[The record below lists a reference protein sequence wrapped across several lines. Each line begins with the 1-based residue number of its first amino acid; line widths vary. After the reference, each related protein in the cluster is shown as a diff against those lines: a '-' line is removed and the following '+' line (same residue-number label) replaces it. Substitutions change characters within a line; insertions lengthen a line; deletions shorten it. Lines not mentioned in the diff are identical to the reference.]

1 MQPTPSRTDRTSCPP
16 QQFSESDCAAGAV
29 PRFLEQLRAGDP
41 PSSLLSVAIVAAHP
55 DDEVI
60 GAGGQLSRLK
70 ALTLLH
76 VTDGAPRSMRNAA
89 VGGFVTRRAYARA
102 RRGELEQAL
111 SLAGIAPEQTD
122 RIGIADQEA
131 AFHLAEL
138 SLMLAERLDRIR
150 PDIVITHPYEGGHPD
165 HDSTAFAVHSTCDLL
180 KRRGRVPPA
189 IVEMASY
196 HIRDGTIAA
205 LEFLPN
211 GDRDIVL
218 LPLTD
223 AQQCLKRR
231 MIACFASQAAML
243 AQFPPDREPF
253 RPAPTYDFRRP
264 PHAGR
269 LFYELFDWG
278 MTGARW
284 RALAETALTSLQSG
298 RATCR

>member
-1 MQPTPSRTDRTSCPP
+1 MQVPS
-16 QQFSESDCAAGAV
+16 A
-29 PRFLEQLRAGDP
+29 
-41 PSSLLSVAIVAAHP
+41 AIVAAHP

-60 GAGGQLSRLK
+60 GAGGQLSRLR

-76 VTDGAPRSMRNAA
+76 VTDGAPRNMRDAA
-89 VGGFVTRRAYARA
+89 AGGFETRQAYARA

-111 SLAGIAPEQTD
+111 ALAGIAPQQTD

-138 SLMLAERLDRIR
+138 ALTLAERLDRIC
-150 PDIVITHPYEGGHPD
+150 PDIVVTHPYEGGHPD
-165 HDSTAFAVHSTCDLL
+165 HDSTAFAVHGACDLL
-180 KRRGRVPPA
+180 KRRNGVSPA

-196 HIRDGTIAA
+196 HMRDGTIAA

-211 GDRDIVL
+211 GDHDIVL

-243 AQFPPDREPF
+243 TRFPPDREPF

-284 RALAETALTSLQSG
+284 RALAGTALASLQSG